1 MSQEKVDKK
10 KELKANRKDIVK
22 KKKIQNVVRGA
33 VVALVAV
40 LVVLWMGISG
50 YSKYEAYQEENPKT
64 YSVDIG
70 AISDYEATLDAE

>member
-40 LVVLWMGISG
+40 LAVLWMGISG

-64 YSVDIG
+64 YSVNINP
-70 AISDYEATLDAE
+70 ISDYEATLDEE